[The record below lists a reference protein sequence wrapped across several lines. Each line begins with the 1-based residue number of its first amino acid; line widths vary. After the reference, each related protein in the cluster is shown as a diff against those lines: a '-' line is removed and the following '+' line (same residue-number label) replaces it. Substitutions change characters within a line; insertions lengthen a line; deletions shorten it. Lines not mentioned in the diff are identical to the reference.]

1 MAAQDSSDD
10 DLAKQLDDLAHQ
22 CRSLWSAWEVVA
34 AGLGSAAPAESPAAL
49 YADAFAREHP
59 TVTSNLGWAS
69 GQLSTRFV
77 AGMGAHVLT
86 LAALIDQRQLRLSEW
101 AVIRAELEMG
111 GRVAWLIGPL
121 KDGSWPTSDS
131 RVARVLMELLA
142 DGRRHV
148 RAAEARRDT
157 TARNAYREGV
167 SKVEQDLDTVF
178 PGWDLQSIPEN
189 PDLPAWELRG
199 EKHVGLSAGVKL
211 FADLSFGRAP
221 GLYDAFSIL
230 AHPSWISLDVVLTT
244 NHDIDGV
251 THSFYVLQ
259 IEDLSN
265 LVRLACLSFYKAAHL
280 AADYFHIDKTPLET
294 WADGAPPSWFSEA
307 D

>member
-1 MAAQDSSDD
+1 MSEHNSSDEE
-10 DLAKQLDDLAHQ
+10 LAKQLDELAFQ
-22 CRSLWSAWEVVA
+22 CRGLWSAWGVVA
-34 AGLGSAAPAESPAAL
+34 VGLGSAAPSESPAAM
-49 YADAFAREHP
+49 YANAFAHHHP
-59 TVTSNLGWAS
+59 TVTSNLGWAT
-69 GQLSTRFV
+69 GQLATRFV

-86 LAALIDQRQLRLSEW
+86 LASLIDQRELRLSEW

-121 KDGSWPTSDS
+121 KDGSWPTSDA

-142 DGRRHV
+142 DGRRHL
-148 RAAEARRDT
+148 RAAEARKDT
-157 TARNAYREGV
+157 TARGAYREGV
-167 SKVEQDLDTVF
+167 RNVEHDLDTVF

-189 PDLPAWELRG
+189 PDLPAWELHG
-199 EKHVGLSAGVKL
+199 EKHIGLSAGVKL
-211 FADLSFGRAP
+211 FAHLSFGRAP
-221 GLYDAFSIL
+221 GLYDSFSIL

-251 THSFYVLQ
+251 THSFYVLK

-265 LVRLACLSFYKAAHL
+265 LVRLACLSFYRAAHL
-280 AADYFHIDKTPLET
+280 GADYFHIDKTPLER